1 MKKLTVGQLK
11 KALENVPDDLE
22 VELSSDTGVDEGLDE
37 GERVIINGAQRFN
50 YKTIHGA
57 QVDYFAIFAD
67 YVDELEEEE

>member
-22 VELSSDTGVDEGLDE
+22 VELSSDSGVDDGTEE
-37 GERVIINGAQRFN
+37 IVVNEAHRVN
-50 YKTIHGA
+50 YTSLFGVKR
-57 QVDYFAIFAD
+57 DYFAIFAD

>member
-11 KALENVPDDLE
+11 KALENVPDDLK
-22 VELSSDTGVDEGLDE
+22 VELSSDTGVDED
-37 GERVIINGAQRFN
+37 ERVIINGAQRFN